1 MGGESSFNRAV
12 VYTEPGTTKT
22 AVVELPIPKPGP
34 GEVLVRLQYSGVC
47 HTDYGFCMNAFSSV
61 PFPTPAGQV
70 GGHEGVGEVV
80 AVGDGVTSPAIGSRN
95 LATNMR
101 WCPPDRCLQG
111 GESSC
116 AEVKL
121 SGYFTPGTFQQY
133 CLSTARYVTPVP
145 DALDS
150 AQAAPLMCGG
160 LTVYTALKRAEA
172 RHGDWVVVAGAGGGL
187 GHLAIQYARTLG
199 CRVLAMDLG
208 AKETFC
214 RDLGADEFVDFT
226 TYPTDGGLSA
236 AVKDIT
242 GGGARIVLMCS
253 SNKKAYVQAPTWLGF
268 RGKLACLGVPECSSV
283 FIADV
288 DPVLVDELTIFGVKT
303 GSRLEA
309 KECLEI
315 AARGSVKTHVQL
327 RRMRSLTKVKAR
339 TPRPIEATI
348 NDEMGQTLT

>member
-1 MGGESSFNRAV
+1 MSKLRYA
-12 VYTEPGTTKT
+12 
-22 AVVELPIPKPGP
+22 ALAQDI
-34 GEVLVRLQYSGVC
+34 
-47 HTDYGFCMNAFSSV
+47 
-61 PFPTPAGQV
+61 FP
-70 GGHEGVGEVV
+70 E
-80 AVGDGVTSPAIGSRN
+80 N
-95 LATNMR
+95 LALTEIV
-101 WCPPDRCLQG
+101 PPDRCLQG

-145 DALDS
+145 DSLDS

-208 AKETFC
+208 AKEKFC

-226 TYPTDGGLSA
+226 TYPTEGGLSA

-288 DPVLVDELTIFGVKT
+288 DPLLADELTIFGT
-303 GSRLEA
+303 STFRLGCSRQVYEA
-309 KECLEI
+309 L
-315 AARGSVKTHVQL
+315 G
-327 RRMRSLTKVKAR
+327 
-339 TPRPIEATI
+339 
-348 NDEMGQTLT
+348 

>member
-1 MGGESSFNRAV
+1 MAAGIYIRQNGTHASF
-12 VYTEPGTTKT
+12 
-22 AVVELPIPKPGP
+22 LPSCKSLTQDP
-34 GEVLVRLQYSGVC
+34 
-47 HTDYGFCMNAFSSV
+47 
-61 PFPTPAGQV
+61 
-70 GGHEGVGEVV
+70 GVGEVV
-80 AVGDGVTSPAIGSRN
+80 AVGAGVTSPAIGSRVGIKYAADACLN
-95 LATNMR
+95 
-101 WCPPDRCLQG
+101 CEIVPPDRCLQG

-145 DALDS
+145 DSLDS

-208 AKETFC
+208 AKEKFC

-226 TYPTDGGLSA
+226 TYPTEGGLSA

-288 DPVLVDELTIFGVKT
+288 DPLLVDELTIFGVKT
-303 GSRLEA
+303 GNRLEA

-315 AARGSVKTHVQL
+315 AARGSVKTHFQL
-327 RRMRSLTKVKAR
+327 RRMRSLTKIF
-339 TPRPIEATI
+339 T
-348 NDEMGQTLT
+348 EMESGAIQGRVVIDLK